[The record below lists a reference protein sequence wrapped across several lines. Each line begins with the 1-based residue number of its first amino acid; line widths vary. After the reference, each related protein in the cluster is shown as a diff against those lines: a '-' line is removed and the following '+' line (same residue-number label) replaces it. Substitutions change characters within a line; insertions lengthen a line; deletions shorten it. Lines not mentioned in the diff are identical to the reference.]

1 MLREKR
7 ARPGPQASSSL
18 VPRRLLPP
26 RTLLLAPVLSP
37 TPSGHQPGLPMPSD
51 PALLHYSLPSVRS
64 QPLAFLPELL
74 MVGSGPCNPLPLP
87 LRLEPCCTSALPVPP
102 APHPRAQP
110 AYPTLAPRKRGT
122 ATGAARRLRGWRG
135 GVGYQGTHGIVGA
148 SSEGC

>member
-18 VPRRLLPP
+18 VPRRLLLP

-37 TPSGHQPGLPMPSD
+37 RPLGTSRSRQCPQILLSFSTPCPQSGPSLW
-51 PALLHYSLPSVRS
+51 PPSRS
-64 QPLAFLPELL
+64 
-74 MVGSGPCNPLPLP
+74 SRPCNPLPQP

-110 AYPTLAPRKRGT
+110 AYPTPAPRKRGT
-122 ATGAARRLRGWRG
+122 ATGAARRIWG
-135 GVGYQGTHGIVGA
+135 G
-148 SSEGC
+148 